1 MKNITVSIDD
11 ETYRQARIR
20 AVEWDASMSA
30 LVRGNLKS
38 LVSHSLDVTG
48 IKAQDMEVENSQRH
62 RLLKEVIGETTQA
75 AVE

>member
-20 AVEWDASMSA
+20 AAVWDTSMSA

-48 IKAQDMEVENSQRH
+48 IKAQDMEVEDSRLN